1 MAMLKDF
8 KEYVYKC
15 LERNVKPRTALFKGP
30 PILKMFQLQVKTKLQ
45 FIFKP
50 LIPAENTL
58 FLFVAFK
65 QFFLSFNS

>member
-1 MAMLKDF
+1 MYTNVLKEMLSKDGA
-8 KEYVYKC
+8 V
-15 LERNVKPRTALFKGP
+15 KGP

-50 LIPAENTL
+50 LIPAQNTL